1 MQVSIY
7 SNGSQECERAASL
20 LKAVHLDEVVVYE
33 KGKHFTEG
41 QFRDEYR
48 DEVEYPMISIA
59 MFRGTLK
66 ETMNFITK
74 DSKKVIE
81 FLQWSQVQTEMKISL
96 KTLKKLILKAI

>member
-7 SNGSQECERAASL
+7 SNGSQECERASSL

-41 QFRDEYR
+41 QFRDEFG
-48 DEVEYPMISIA
+48 DEVEYPMISIG

-66 ETMNFITK
+66 ETMNYMVKRNVCVKLTSIIHK
-74 DSKKVIE
+74 LCV
-81 FLQWSQVQTEMKISL
+81 FLVYINNRIYEIY
-96 KTLKKLILKAI
+96 LI

>member
-41 QFRDEYR
+41 QFRDEFG
-48 DEVEYPMISIA
+48 DEVEYPMISIG

-66 ETMNFITK
+66 ETMK
-74 DSKKVIE
+74 Y
-81 FLQWSQVQTEMKISL
+81 ISN
-96 KTLKKLILKAI
+96 KGMFV